1 MQQDIDI
8 QQHDNPPA
16 DDLAYLSK
24 QFRAFNDQQS
34 GVFPSKDLYL
44 FAYAPDGQVI
54 GGLTG
59 DISWGW
65 LHVDV
70 LWVAESHRHDGV
82 GTSLMDKAEAE
93 AIGMNVEKSY
103 IETAD
108 FQALGFYEKRG
119 YQVFAQLEDQPPG
132 HVCYYMKKMRLS
144 EQPQTTSE

>member
-1 MQQDIDI
+1 MKKDIDI
-8 QQHDNPPA
+8 QQHDNPSS
-16 DDLAYLSK
+16 DDLAYLSQ

-34 GVFPSKDLYL
+34 GIFPSKELHL
-44 FAYAPDGQVI
+44 FAYSTDQQII

-70 LWVAESHRHDGV
+70 LWVDESYRQDGI
-82 GTSLMDKAEAE
+82 GTSLMDKAEDE
-93 AIGMNVEKSY
+93 AIAMDVHKSY
-103 IETAD
+103 LETTD

-132 HVCYYMKKMRLS
+132 HICYYMKKTLF
-144 EQPQTTSE
+144 EEK